1 MRALRT
7 FTAAATIYACAGCD
21 RQVALPTNP
30 TLAAAPAPAPI
41 DGVLNLASFA
51 IGRLTSTT
59 LTAMFFSADFTLR
72 EVAGGTAVVESL
84 RFEDSDG
91 HSDMVDA
98 WCFGDAGIRLAPY
111 GTLESRTLDYC
122 WPRLPAS
129 AAESASLTIVYR
141 NARGQHTTLHASA
154 PFPH

>member
-1 MRALRT
+1 MHALRT
-7 FTAAATIYACAGCD
+7 FTAVATIYACAGCD
-21 RQVALPTNP
+21 RQVALPSNP
-30 TLAAAPAPAPI
+30 TLAAAPAPI

-51 IGRLTSTT
+51 IGRLAFTT
-59 LTAMFFSADFTLR
+59 PTAMFVSADFTLR
-72 EVAGGTAVVESL
+72 EIAGGTTVVESL

-91 HSDMVDA
+91 HADVVDA
-98 WCFGDAGIRLAPY
+98 WCFGDAGISLAPY

-129 AAESASLTIVYR
+129 ASESASLTILYR